1 MFKVKSKINSIKIQ
15 GHPNLVKDLNSGAI
29 LNINS
34 DAINRARIK
43 KKLDA
48 EKEKELAELKNDVS
62 EIKQMLAQITKKMV
76 ESNG

>member
-1 MFKVKSKINSIKIQ
+1 MKSKINSIKIQ
-15 GHPNLVKDLNSGAI
+15 GHPHLVKDLNSGAI

-34 DAINRARIK
+34 DAINRARMK
-43 KKLDA
+43 KKSDA

-76 ESNG
+76 DQNG

>member
-1 MFKVKSKINSIKIQ
+1 VKSKINSIKIQ
-15 GHPNLVKDLNSGAI
+15 GHPHLVKDLNSGAI

-34 DAINRARIK
+34 DAINRARMK
-43 KKLDA
+43 KKSDA

-76 ESNG
+76 DQNG

>member
-1 MFKVKSKINSIKIQ
+1 MKSKINSVKIH
-15 GHPNLVKDLNSGAI
+15 GHPHLVKDLNSGAI
-29 LNINS
+29 LNIND
-34 DAINRARIK
+34 DAINRARMK
-43 KKLDA
+43 RKLDA

>member
-1 MFKVKSKINSIKIQ
+1 MKSKINSIKIQ

-34 DAINRARIK
+34 DAINSARMK

>member
-1 MFKVKSKINSIKIQ
+1 VKSKINSIKIQ

-48 EKEKELAELKNDVS
+48 EKEKELDELKNDVS

>member
-1 MFKVKSKINSIKIQ
+1 VKSKINSIKIQ

>member
-1 MFKVKSKINSIKIQ
+1 MFKVKSKINGIKIQ

>member
-15 GHPNLVKDLNSGAI
+15 GHPHLVKDLNSGAI

>member
-1 MFKVKSKINSIKIQ
+1 MKSKINSIKIQ

-34 DAINRARIK
+34 DAINRARMK

>member
-1 MFKVKSKINSIKIQ
+1 VFKVKSKINSIKIQ
-15 GHPNLVKDLNSGAI
+15 GHPHLVKDLNSGAI

-34 DAINRARIK
+34 DAINRARMK
-43 KKLDA
+43 KKSDA

-76 ESNG
+76 DQNG

>member
-1 MFKVKSKINSIKIQ
+1 MKSKINSIKIQ

-34 DAINRARIK
+34 DAINRARMK

-76 ESNG
+76 EPND

>member
-15 GHPNLVKDLNSGAI
+15 GHPHLVKDLNSGAI

-34 DAINRARIK
+34 DAINRARMK
-43 KKLDA
+43 KKSDA

-76 ESNG
+76 DQNG